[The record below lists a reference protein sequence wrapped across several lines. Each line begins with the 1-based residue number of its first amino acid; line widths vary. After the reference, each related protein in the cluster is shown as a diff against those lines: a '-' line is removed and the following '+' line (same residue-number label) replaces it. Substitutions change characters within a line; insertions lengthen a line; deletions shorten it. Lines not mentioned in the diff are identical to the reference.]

1 MAALRQRAIDLERE
15 RDQSIRLATQ
25 EERAKIAR
33 DIHDIVAHSLS
44 VIVVQ
49 ADGGAYLLTMKRPA
63 ISRPDCQPVGRP
75 STRSLRRPV
84 TPLTRLDV
92 SSVCCVTTMLARS
105 CPPLRA
111 LTTSPTS
118 SGR

>member
-1 MAALRQRAIDLERE
+1 PPRRSGPRSPGTYTTLSPTPCRSSWCRQ
-15 RDQSIRLATQ
+15 T
-25 EERAKIAR
+25 
-33 DIHDIVAHSLS
+33 VAPTW
-44 VIVVQ
+44 
-49 ADGGAYLLTMKRPA
+49 LTMKRPA

-84 TPLTRLDV
+84 TPLTGLDV